1 MLIYVKEIKDEM
13 AKQMN
18 DVLTPL
24 TNRVTNI
31 ETNLNNHKTDFN
43 NHVNQYN
50 SLKTTVEN
58 INDDYLSKSRGGTVA
73 KNITISSG
81 GLNISDGG
89 LNVRSGDLTVTS
101 GNTILYSG
109 LTVAGGDTNF
119 NNAVRMLDDL
129 SITKALSV
137 TGVATFSS
145 GVSGS
150 GNISGFSKVYNA
162 VWNDYAEFFE
172 RGTDTEPGD
181 IVAID
186 LESENECYVLA
197 DRKLHPNMIVGVHSD
212 TYGHLIGGEQAP
224 SYADYAAYN
233 MPKFIPVGLSG
244 RVKVKCLGCVNR
256 GDVIVLSH
264 IPGVGRVWQS
274 PEDDPFKVGIA
285 CQDKHSNEME
295 RVKIFIKY

>member
-50 SLKTTVEN
+50 GLKTTVEN
-58 INDDYLSKSRGGTVA
+58 INGDYLSKSQGGTVSA
-73 KNITISSG
+73 DVTFNSRVTFGHPARGFTCISPAFINNRLRVGGGATFNDTITAITANFSG
-81 GLNISDGG
+81 S
-89 LNVRSGDLTVTS
+89 
-101 GNTILYSG
+101 
-109 LTVAGGDTNF
+109 LTVAKTLNVSG
-119 NNAVRMLDDL
+119 A
-129 SITKALSV
+129 
-137 TGVATFSS
+137 ATFSS
-145 GVSGS
+145 GVSGA

-172 RGTDTEPGD
+172 RGADTEPGD

-224 SYADYAAYN
+224 NYADYAAYN

-256 GDVIVLSH
+256 GDIIVLSH

>member
-13 AKQMN
+13 TKQMN

-58 INDDYLSKSRGGTVA
+58 INDDYLSKSQGGTVSADVTFNSHVTFGHYARSFTCSSPAFINNRLSVGGGATFNDTITAITA
-73 KNITISSG
+73 KFSG
-81 GLNISDGG
+81 S
-89 LNVRSGDLTVTS
+89 
-101 GNTILYSG
+101 
-109 LTVAGGDTNF
+109 LTVAKTLN
-119 NNAVRMLDDL
+119 V
-129 SITKALSV
+129 S
-137 TGVATFSS
+137 GVATFSS

-172 RGTDTEPGD
+172 RGADTEPGD

-224 SYADYAAYN
+224 NYADYAAYN

>member
-13 AKQMN
+13 TKQMN

-24 TNRVTNI
+24 TNRVTNL

-50 SLKTTVEN
+50 GLKTTVEN
-58 INDDYLSKSRGGTVA
+58 INGDYLSKSQGGTVSA
-73 KNITISSG
+73 DVTFNSHVTFGHYARSFTCASPAFINNRLSVGGGATFNDTITAITANFSG
-81 GLNISDGG
+81 S
-89 LNVRSGDLTVTS
+89 
-101 GNTILYSG
+101 
-109 LTVAGGDTNF
+109 LTVAKTLNVSG
-119 NNAVRMLDDL
+119 A
-129 SITKALSV
+129 
-137 TGVATFSS
+137 ATFSS
-145 GVSGS
+145 GVNGS